1 MVARAPVNQGK
12 PWSLTD
18 AIILVCLREDGFG
31 RLYVAEKLGRSEYA
45 VECQEERI
53 KQQGKWQ
60 YCLERRSRVE
70 GQLYGRGRN
79 NPNCRCVIKPIE
91 GEECMSNG
99 DKVPFLK
106 TEVVT
111 TTYLNGRDI
120 TDYSDE
126 ELMKMLSNMVEKR
139 DKMKADLVLASTKM
153 AQAKIQELTDNARAL
168 VEAMDKLFDDRQA
181 EAAKEGEAK

>member
-1 MVARAPVNQGK
+1 
-12 PWSLTD
+12 
-18 AIILVCLREDGFG
+18 
-31 RLYVAEKLGRSEYA
+31 
-45 VECQEERI
+45 
-53 KQQGKWQ
+53 
-60 YCLERRSRVE
+60 
-70 GQLYGRGRN
+70 
-79 NPNCRCVIKPIE
+79 
-91 GEECMSNG
+91 MSNG